1 MAEPIT
7 EADQGKQVV
16 GQDGESIGTIM
27 KVDQGVAHVNLDSD
41 LPESVKQRFDWG
53 DQDDY
58 TLQETD
64 VESVTDN
71 EVVISPGRE

>member
-7 EADQGKQVV
+7 EADQGKHVV

-27 KVDQGVAHVNLDSD
+27 KMDAGVAHVNLDSD

-53 DQDDY
+53 DHGD
-58 TLQETD
+58 
-64 VESVTDN
+64 
-71 EVVISPGRE
+71 

>member
-7 EADQGKQVV
+7 EADQGKHVV

-27 KVDQGVAHVNLDSD
+27 KMDAGVAHVNLDSD

-53 DQDDY
+53 DHGDY

-64 VESVTDN
+64 IESVTDD
-71 EVVISPGRE
+71 EVVIRPK